1 MFAGSFRMEGFF
13 MEQQQF
19 KDAKWVAD
27 TFDLPLQRVY
37 ELTRRKVIPAVQIL
51 RQYRYDPQALAE
63 WAKHGGTFFDGDT
76 STEQDR
82 VQRS

>member
-1 MFAGSFRMEGFF
+1 

-19 KDAKWVAD
+19 KDAKWVAE

-37 ELTRRKVIPAVQIL
+37 DLTRRKVIPAVQIL

-63 WAKHGGTFFDGDT
+63 WAKHGGTSIGSES
-76 STEQDR
+76 STASGIEQ
-82 VQRS
+82 